1 MCAMRRKC
9 RPVVE
14 VVVVT
19 DDSSDDESDSNDKID
34 SSNTIEC

>member
-1 MCAMRRKC
+1 MCVMRRKC
-9 RPVVE
+9 RPVVV

-34 SSNTIEC
+34 SSNAIEC